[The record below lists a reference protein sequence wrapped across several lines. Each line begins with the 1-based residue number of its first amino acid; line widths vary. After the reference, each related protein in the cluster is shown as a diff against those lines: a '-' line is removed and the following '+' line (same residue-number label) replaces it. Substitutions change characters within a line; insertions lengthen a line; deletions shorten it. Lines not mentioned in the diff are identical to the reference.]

1 MEEKENSHV
10 RKIGQKSCAGSEKR
24 SSAFNTFFLFLLM
37 GICINDVYFLFCWMR
52 EGKGCVFGRGEKTW
66 MEFQLE
72 NILEYVCEKIY
83 YAFFYD
89 GIFSF
94 FFDMLTTILYVY
106 ILYEFGRDNGNGE
119 VGYKSNIFDSKY
131 SQFNSNGFSQSAQ
144 LIIHLIC

>member
-94 FFDMLTTILYVY
+94 F
-106 ILYEFGRDNGNGE
+106 
-119 VGYKSNIFDSKY
+119 
-131 SQFNSNGFSQSAQ
+131 
-144 LIIHLIC
+144 LICWRRFYMYIYYTNLVVTMAMGKSGTNRTFLIQNTHNLIQMGSLNLLN